1 MRPVTAR
8 SDSAHDGGMTTSHHI
23 EVATGTRWSV
33 RRVVESLP
41 QAALAALAF
50 ALIVGAWV
58 AFFRFV
64 PLDFT
69 PLQGR

>member
-1 MRPVTAR
+1 
-8 SDSAHDGGMTTSHHI
+8 MTTTQHT
-23 EVATGTRWSV
+23 ELATATRWSV

-41 QAALAALAF
+41 EAALAALAF

-58 AFFRFV
+58 AFFRYV

>member
-1 MRPVTAR
+1 
-8 SDSAHDGGMTTSHHI
+8 MTTPQHT
-23 EVATGTRWSV
+23 ELTTGTRWSV

-50 ALIVGAWV
+50 ALIAGAWV
-58 AFFRFV
+58 AFFRYV